1 MSREIKIPTDLT
13 NRLSELE
20 RELYNH
26 IETAKSTAVKRCYES
41 GHTRANY
48 FDPYEVKEYYDRL
61 DEIEK
66 EMSTIIQAI
75 NSYYTTDDE
84 DEDECDEDGKYFVEV
99 L

>member
-1 MSREIKIPTDLT
+1 MARNIEIPKNLTD
-13 NRLSELE
+13 RLSELE

-26 IETAKSTAVKRCYES
+26 IETAKSKAVKRCYEGGNTLAS
-41 GHTRANY
+41 F
-48 FDPYEVKEYYDRL
+48 FDPYEVKEYYERL

-66 EMSTIIQAI
+66 DMSTILQAI

-84 DEDECDEDGKYFVEV
+84 DESDEDGKYFVEV